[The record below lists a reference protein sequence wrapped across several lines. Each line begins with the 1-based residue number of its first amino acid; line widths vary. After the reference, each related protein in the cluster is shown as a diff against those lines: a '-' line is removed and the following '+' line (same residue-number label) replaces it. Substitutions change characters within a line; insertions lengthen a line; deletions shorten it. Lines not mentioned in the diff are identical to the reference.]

1 MPSKPLGSS
10 PPQQTPPDTK
20 ISEAILTLANPLR
33 EQYRESHSLPAIISI
48 AVMAW
53 NISLFPEE
61 EQVHM
66 QGMLVESLPQEFDG
80 EDVGALL
87 GMIDTL
93 IARKS
98 LLYPN
103 VREYILKHDLSF
115 ADDTITL
122 TVGTAPVPETI
133 QRRS

>member
-1 MPSKPLGSS
+1 VRAGWATRGRYPGLQFIDKCLYGLLMRVVIHDADGS
-10 PPQQTPPDTK
+10 
-20 ISEAILTLANPLR
+20 
-33 EQYRESHSLPAIISI
+33 
-48 AVMAW
+48 
-53 NISLFPEE
+53 F
-61 EQVHM
+61 
-66 QGMLVESLPQEFDG
+66 QEFYG